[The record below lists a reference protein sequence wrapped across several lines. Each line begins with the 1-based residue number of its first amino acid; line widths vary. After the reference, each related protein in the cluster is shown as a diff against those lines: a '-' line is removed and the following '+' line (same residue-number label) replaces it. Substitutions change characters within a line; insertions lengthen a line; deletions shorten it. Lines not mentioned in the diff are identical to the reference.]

1 MVPSDFETFF
11 EIRKVQT
18 KNLPPLTNDDE
29 YNKWIHDEMKL
40 YWETAQQALIQE
52 GYAARRDE
60 DWEFDEASYQ
70 NRISDLE
77 DENGNLHEKLERI
90 HSLSE
95 AYDS

>member
-1 MVPSDFETFF
+1 MVPSDFETLY

-18 KNLPPLTNDDE
+18 KNLPPLTDGKE
-29 YNKWIHDEMKL
+29 YEKWIHDEMKL

-52 GYAARRDE
+52 GFTPRRDE

-77 DENGNLHEKLERI
+77 DENDNLHEKLERI